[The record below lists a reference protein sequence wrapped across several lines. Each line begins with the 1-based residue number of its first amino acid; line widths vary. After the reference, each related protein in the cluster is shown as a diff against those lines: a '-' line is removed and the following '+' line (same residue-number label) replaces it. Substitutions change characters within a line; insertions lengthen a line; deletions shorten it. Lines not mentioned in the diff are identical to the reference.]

1 MFYLLVSFD
10 ESDSRL
16 ELHNLALRANLKTTD
31 KKNSKVRMCFVDI
44 EGLMHFVAKDLKTK
58 IIYVITCA
66 LIHPTIMFTILLIR
80 INTLIV

>member
-16 ELHNLALRANLKTTD
+16 EQHNLALRANLKTTD

-58 IIYVITCA
+58 IMYVITCA
-66 LIHPTIMFTILLIR
+66 LIQDVCCTIMYYYVYYPTY
-80 INTLIV
+80 

>member
-16 ELHNLALRANLKTTD
+16 ELHNLALRANLRNNRQKELESL
-31 KKNSKVRMCFVDI
+31 NVLFVDRGTYMFVSK
-44 EGLMHFVAKDLKTK
+44 GLITQ

-66 LIHPTIMFTILLIR
+66 LILLSYCYVYYPTY
-80 INTLIV
+80 